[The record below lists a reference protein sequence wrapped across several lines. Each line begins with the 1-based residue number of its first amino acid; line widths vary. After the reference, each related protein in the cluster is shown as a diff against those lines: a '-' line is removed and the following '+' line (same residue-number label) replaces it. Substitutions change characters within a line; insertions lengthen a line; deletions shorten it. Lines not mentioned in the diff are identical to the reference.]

1 MIVVFTNGAAVKELS
16 IRSNALV
23 QANEVVGQVKG

>member
-1 MIVVFTNGAAVKELS
+1 MIVVFTSGAAVKELA